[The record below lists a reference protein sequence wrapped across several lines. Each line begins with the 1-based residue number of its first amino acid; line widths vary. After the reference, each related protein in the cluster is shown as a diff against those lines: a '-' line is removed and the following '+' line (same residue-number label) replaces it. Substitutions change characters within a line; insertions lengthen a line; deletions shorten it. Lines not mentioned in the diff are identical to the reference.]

1 MTQIMSFVKKQNDTF
16 IFQAKYNEILWFEK
30 RKYRC

>member
-16 IFQAKYNEILWFEK
+16 IYHVMKYCDPEK
-30 RKYRC
+30 RKYIC